1 MKKPKILAFI
11 MAGGEGSRLQPLT
24 ADNSKPSLPF
34 GSRYRI
40 VDFVLSNL
48 LNSGIQAI
56 YMLVQYK
63 SQSLIEHVRKAW
75 VVSPMRNEE
84 FVTVVP
90 PQMMRGGDWFQGTAD
105 AVYQNINLIQL
116 HDPDLVV
123 VFGADHIY
131 RMDIQQMV
139 DFHHERA
146 ADVTVAALPVPIAD
160 ASAFGVIAADHAGR
174 VSEFQ
179 EKPANPAP
187 MPSDPTRAYASMGNY
202 LFDAKVLVQALKEA
216 NQRGE
221 HDFGH
226 NVLPKLKE
234 THRLFAYDFATNK
247 VPGTKPY
254 EEQAYWRDVGTLDA
268 YFEAHQDLLG
278 LNPRFDMFNPQW
290 RIFSSNYQGPV
301 ARILDAQ
308 MHNSVIAAGSMV
320 RQASLRN
327 SLIRREVII
336 EDDVE
341 LEDCVIQDYVWIKR
355 GSRLRRVIVGQ
366 YNVIEEGSRIG
377 FDPEVDR
384 QRYTVTADGITV
396 VAPGEVTKSLRS
408 FSE

>member
-90 PQMMRGGDWFQGTAD
+90 PQMMGGGDWFQGTAD

-202 LFDAKVLVQALKEA
+202 LFDAKVLVRALKEA

-308 MHNSVIAAGSMV
+308 VHNSVVAAGSIV

-366 YNVIEEGSRIG
+366 YNVIEAGSRIG
-377 FDPEVDR
+377 YDLEADR
-384 QRYTVTADGITV
+384 RRYTVTAGGITV
-396 VAPGEVTKSLRS
+396 VGPGEVTKSLRA